1 MKRTT
6 SLLMRATQVLMLA
19 LIFLLLNRVEP
30 PSSKARE
37 SGIASRYVGDR
48 DIENDPDVVFVE
60 DFEQA
65 TLDAI
70 LSVWEYSTHAERMS
84 ISSDTPSLS
93 KGRQSLFVR
102 GSADMYQRL
111 LPGYDQLYI
120 RFYAKFETS
129 CDSAGHWV
137 RLGGRNPSI
146 PWPWPE
152 AGKCP
157 EGDEH
162 WSTGV
167 EPMGSSWSWD
177 FYTYWMHMRS
187 APGGSCWG
195 NTFSGRPSPW
205 PAVKGDW
212 ICVEFMVKINDP
224 VTSYNGE
231 QAFWINGKKMAH
243 LGQGFPRGT
252 WI

>member
-48 DIENDPDVVFVE
+48 GIENDPDVVFVE

-157 EGDEH
+157 EKGMN
-162 WSTGV
+162 TGPLAWNLREAV
-167 EPMGSSWSWD
+167 GAGTFTPTGCICD
-177 FYTYWMHMRS
+177 PLPAALAGAIRS
-187 APGGSCWG
+187 AGVLLPGL
-195 NTFSGRPSPW
+195 R
-205 PAVKGDW
+205 
-212 ICVEFMVKINDP
+212 
-224 VTSYNGE
+224 
-231 QAFWINGKKMAH
+231 
-243 LGQGFPRGT
+243 
-252 WI
+252 